1 MTVEDAR
8 DEYAAAEAA
17 LAVNRERHARGLMDG
32 PSETCTAC
40 HWLALVLEAAQLA
53 IDLAVSEESRQ
64 RLRDSIAW
72 A

>member
-1 MTVEDAR
+1 MTIAEAR

-40 HWLALVLEAAQLA
+40 HWLALVLVTKRA
-53 IDLAVSEESRQ
+53 RQ
-64 RLRDSIAW
+64 G
-72 A
+72 